1 MARTTETITSVGFLN
16 PVEHQDTSSAI
27 AISSLEE
34 GAVFDLSQTYSISSA
49 EDLLK
54 LNTMSVQNPD
64 SSPLKLILTC
74 DIDMSSISNWEG
86 ISIGF
91 YYSYIINFEGNGH
104 VISNLSGEQGLFK
117 TFYGSISNLGLEN
130 VEINGDSEIG
140 AFAGTVDVQAVLE
153 NCYAT
158 GTITGTSSVGGLIG
172 RNFDCPIY
180 ISSVASSVDVTGS
193 SKTGGFIGN
202 ARDYDD
208 YNFNVDI
215 TNSQYLGESDNI
227 TGILIGDSTEYCNA
241 TIESISYNNYYDS
254 LSIPLVAG
262 TAMITTNNTNSVEV
276 AINSGSGSGTTGDGT
291 TTPSDPST
299 PDKPS
304 FTPAP
309 DTIILQ
315 IGASSG
321 WASQVDLSTKFSL
334 DGVEDLRNIGLDT
347 TTDYLTQID
356 DMLATLREKQTHF
369 GAVSNRLESVLDEIV
384 IKRDN
389 LISSRSTIRDA
400 DIAEVSAT
408 YIQQQILQQASATLL
423 ATANQSPSI
432 ALQLL

>member
-1 MARTTETITSVGFLN
+1 
-16 PVEHQDTSSAI
+16 
-27 AISSLEE
+27 
-34 GAVFDLSQTYSISSA
+34 
-49 EDLLK
+49 
-54 LNTMSVQNPD
+54 MSVQNPD

-262 TAMITTNNTNSVEV
+262 TAMITTNNTNSVMKTWRQ
-276 AINSGSGSGTTGDGT
+276 N
-291 TTPSDPST
+291 
-299 PDKPS
+299 
-304 FTPAP
+304 
-309 DTIILQ
+309 
-315 IGASSG
+315 
-321 WASQVDLSTKFSL
+321 
-334 DGVEDLRNIGLDT
+334 
-347 TTDYLTQID
+347 YLKCW
-356 DMLATLREKQTHF
+356 M
-369 GAVSNRLESVLDEIV
+369 S
-384 IKRDN
+384 
-389 LISSRSTIRDA
+389 
-400 DIAEVSAT
+400 
-408 YIQQQILQQASATLL
+408 
-423 ATANQSPSI
+423 
-432 ALQLL
+432 